1 MEVEANN
8 CVGPL
13 SCRSPELQVTLSSNS
28 CSTYKFKINKLC
40 PAVLWTML
48 FWPWP
53 CPTSLNRFQRPT
65 NEFASEIAT
74 GNLISMFKLN

>member
-13 SCRSPELQVTLSSNS
+13 SSRSHFQQILVQLTNS
-28 CSTYKFKINKLC
+28 KLIRNC
-40 PAVLWTML
+40 VQL
-48 FWPWP
+48 F
-53 CPTSLNRFQRPT
+53 CGQCYFGLGLAPTSLNRFQRPT

>member
-13 SCRSPELQVTLSSNS
+13 SSRSHFQQILVQLS
-28 CSTYKFKINKLC
+28 YKFKINQKLC
-40 PAVLWTML
+40 VQLFCV